1 MPDLVGVGHCCY
13 DYLCIIRE
21 YPPEDGSTRITA
33 IHSQG
38 GGAVATAL
46 VAAARLGVQTA
57 LIANLGAD
65 GVGELI
71 TSELEAEGVD
81 LAGVDR
87 LPGVSSLTSYVMIQ
101 PQRGTRTK
109 FPLLDRT
116 PPIVW
121 DERRKGLLQQAKVL
135 HLDGTHYQNARSAAE
150 LAKDYGVTISLDG
163 CTRQEDNTLNKELAA
178 SADILITNAAY
189 PTAVTGKATME
200 SALLELAAWGPQI
213 VMATI
218 GAESVLAVIDGKVRH
233 FPAKPAQVVDT
244 TGAGDVFHG
253 AFLAAYL
260 AGKDLVHC
268 IHFAQYAAARKC
280 EHIGGRKG
288 IPRWEEVEQHYLV

>member
-1 MPDLVGVGHCCY
+1 
-13 DYLCIIRE
+13 
-21 YPPEDGSTRITA
+21 
-33 IHSQG
+33 
-38 GGAVATAL
+38 
-46 VAAARLGVQTA
+46 
-57 LIANLGAD
+57 
-65 GVGELI
+65 
-71 TSELEAEGVD
+71 
-81 LAGVDR
+81 
-87 LPGVSSLTSYVMIQ
+87 
-101 PQRGTRTK
+101 
-109 FPLLDRT
+109 
-116 PPIVW
+116 
-121 DERRKGLLQQAKVL
+121 
-135 HLDGTHYQNARSAAE
+135 
-150 LAKDYGVTISLDG
+150 
-163 CTRQEDNTLNKELAA
+163 
-178 SADILITNAAY
+178 LITNAAY

-218 GAESVLAVIDGKVRH
+218 GAEGVLAVIDGKVRH

>member
-150 LAKDYGVTISLDG
+150 LAKDYGVTISWLH
-163 CTRQEDNTLNKELAA
+163 T
-178 SADILITNAAY
+178 
-189 PTAVTGKATME
+189 P
-200 SALLELAAWGPQI
+200 
-213 VMATI
+213 
-218 GAESVLAVIDGKVRH
+218 
-233 FPAKPAQVVDT
+233 
-244 TGAGDVFHG
+244 
-253 AFLAAYL
+253 
-260 AGKDLVHC
+260 
-268 IHFAQYAAARKC
+268 
-280 EHIGGRKG
+280 GG
-288 IPRWEEVEQHYLV
+288 